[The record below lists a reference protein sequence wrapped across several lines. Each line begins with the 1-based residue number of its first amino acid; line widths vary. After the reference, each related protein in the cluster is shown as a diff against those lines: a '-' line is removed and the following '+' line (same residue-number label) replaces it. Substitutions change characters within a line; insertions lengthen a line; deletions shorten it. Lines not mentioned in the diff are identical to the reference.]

1 MLKRLLVVLFVGF
14 STFANASEPKQALDA
29 FHAAL
34 ATGDTATATATAYAG
49 KPSKELP
56 KASISPL

>member
-34 ATGDTATATATAYAG
+34 ATGDTATARPRQRVDRG
-49 KPSKELP
+49 DQEEGEEGEQ
-56 KASISPL
+56 

>member
-34 ATGDTATATATAYAG
+34 ATGDTATATAYAG